1 MRSRKA
7 GLSARPIPTPT
18 TTPDAAPVT
27 PDEPDEAAFD
37 DAREPLPALKTSGF
51 QQFGSVMGGVIAGI
65 EQQVFGRKPPG
76 EVQVR
81 QAQPTRGLTGD
92 GTQVTLGF
100 PDPGHGETTDADDP
114 ASSS

>member
-7 GLSARPIPTPT
+7 GLKAPPA
-18 TTPDAAPVT
+18 TTPPSSPVAPH
-27 PDEPDEAAFD
+27 PEEPDEAAFD
-37 DAREPLPALKTSGF
+37 DAREPLPTLRSSGF

-76 EVQVR
+76 EIQVR

-92 GTQVTLGF
+92 GTQVTLDF
-100 PDPGHGETTDADDP
+100 PEPGHGEGDAT
-114 ASSS
+114 S